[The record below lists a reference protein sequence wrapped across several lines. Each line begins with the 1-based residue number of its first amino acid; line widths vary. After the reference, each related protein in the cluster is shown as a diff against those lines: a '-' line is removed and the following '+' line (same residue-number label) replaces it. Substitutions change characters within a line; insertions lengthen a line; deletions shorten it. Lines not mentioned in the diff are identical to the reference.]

1 MKTMNQNEIPVLPVQ
16 VVVDDECVAFGVG
29 DDGAIIQFIDRDKC
43 ILLEWLDV
51 IRFGAHLLKLRENPT
66 NEPEEIAAPT
76 VDT

>member
-1 MKTMNQNEIPVLPVQ
+1 MKTMNSDEIPILPVQ
-16 VVVDDECVAFGVG
+16 VVVDGECIAFGAG
-29 DDGAIIQFIDRDKC
+29 DSGVIIQFIDADKC

-51 IRFGAHLLKLRENPT
+51 IRFGTHLVKLKEQPA

>member
-1 MKTMNQNEIPVLPVQ
+1 MKTMNSDEIPILPVQ
-16 VVVDDECVAFGVG
+16 VVVDGECIAFGAG
-29 DDGAIIQFIDRDKC
+29 DSGVIIQFIDADKC

-51 IRFGAHLLKLRENPT
+51 IRFGIHLVKLKEHPE